1 VTPPIDPASLTGD
14 APAPITATVS
24 ASTGAVILAGSAAV
38 IFPPAA
44 LANVAGGQATID
56 IKPATNVPTPRGP
69 VAFSPNGTV
78 LTINI
83 TDKNGAPVT
92 VFPALIPIEMKYN
105 AADVGQAGGNANTLA
120 AA

>member
-1 VTPPIDPASLTGD
+1 MTPPIDPASLTGD

-24 ASTGAVILAGSAAV
+24 ASTGAGILAGSAAV